1 MDPEWLLLILI
12 GNMSISFALEGLLG
26 PPYPPSKPECHIPC
40 DEICGVDIH
49 CNWNHRFDPRVSTN
63 YSLHWETAHNVEL
76 PVWVQAESKYGSA
89 KSQVVVFNTGNLV
102 KPSPPIFTRSQQDP
116 LEISWKSICNL
127 QSHLSL
133 GSCDVRFR
141 NEVEQFWREEEIG
154 GQVNYEFSGPVRPG
168 LVYEFQV
175 RCSCATGLKSNW
187 SATHKIMSF
196 ETAPT
201 GQIDVWKD
209 CGVSATN
216 NDCVMTWKK
225 IPISQ
230 AHGQILGY
238 EVKLSSNHNMTEL
251 VNISIAEPRGLLV
264 CDEHQCYLNS
274 SLKSVSSASVLAY
287 NAHGAT
293 MHSYLAIPEPG
304 KARGE
309 DFINVTMNTENLT
322 ISWDPSF
329 WLPDAK
335 SIDEYV
341 VQYKQAGCHL
351 GKGFDWIRVNKSCT
365 SVTFTGQFEKYR
377 PYQVS
382 LFTVRANQQ
391 SHHISSVIGYSSHGI
406 PAKVPLFKVNSI
418 AATHATLL
426 WEPVPLDM
434 QNGLILYYKIGIHG
448 KTHGKTVYN
457 VSASP
462 QDGNKTLELLN
473 LSANQEYEV
482 WIQAVTAAGPG
493 ANVTTSFIT
502 TQPEHLELKSKSH
515 LLAFLLLPAII
526 CCLLILFSFHKG
538 ADKACLC
545 INEKVPDPYNST
557 IFKMT
562 KYRMNDT
569 IPWIWIPIN
578 EPPPT
583 MSILE
588 VVEIQCPVCE
598 QDCLSE
604 DQTRPAAPSKR
615 CTCRTNRYSGDEYR
629 EMVDSEEEKS
639 AGGGAGRDDC
649 WSSSEEE
656 QDMSGYEQHFMPTAV
671 DILNA

>member
-1 MDPEWLLLILI
+1 
-12 GNMSISFALEGLLG
+12 MSISFALEGLLG

-63 YSLHWETAHNVEL
+63 YSLHWETAHNVVDHVNTGTSLSGLIGREHLSMYSEL

-89 KSQVVVFNTGNLV
+89 KSQVVVFNTGNLALLFA
-102 KPSPPIFTRSQQDP
+102 PRPIP
-116 LEISWKSICNL
+116 L
-127 QSHLSL
+127 Q
-133 GSCDVRFR
+133 
-141 NEVEQFWREEEIG
+141 
-154 GQVNYEFSGPVRPG
+154 
-168 LVYEFQV
+168 
-175 RCSCATGLKSNW
+175 
-187 SATHKIMSF
+187 
-196 ETAPT
+196 
-201 GQIDVWKD
+201 
-209 CGVSATN
+209 
-216 NDCVMTWKK
+216 K

-274 SLKSVSSASVLAY
+274 SLKSVSSASVSAY

-293 MHSYLAIPEPG
+293 MHSYLPIPEPG

-365 SVTFTGQFEKYR
+365 SVTFT
-377 PYQVS
+377 
-382 LFTVRANQQ
+382 A
-391 SHHISSVIGYSSHGI
+391 
-406 PAKVPLFKVNSI
+406 
-418 AATHATLL
+418 
-426 WEPVPLDM
+426 
-434 QNGLILYYKIGIHG
+434 
-448 KTHGKTVYN
+448 VYN

-502 TQPEHLELKSKSH
+502 TQPEHLELKSKCSCTS
-515 LLAFLLLPAII
+515 LSISTTLRNVFNKFAAI
-526 CCLLILFSFHKG
+526 FSEHHHF
-538 ADKACLC
+538 
-545 INEKVPDPYNST
+545 I
-557 IFKMT
+557 
-562 KYRMNDT
+562 
-569 IPWIWIPIN
+569 
-578 EPPPT
+578 
-583 MSILE
+583 
-588 VVEIQCPVCE
+588 
-598 QDCLSE
+598 
-604 DQTRPAAPSKR
+604 
-615 CTCRTNRYSGDEYR
+615 
-629 EMVDSEEEKS
+629 
-639 AGGGAGRDDC
+639 
-649 WSSSEEE
+649 
-656 QDMSGYEQHFMPTAV
+656 YEW
-671 DILNA
+671 